1 MLKTSRNERF
11 FDTLLTMK
19 EIYFACSIRG
29 GRDDAETYAAMVNHI
44 KTRAVVLSE
53 IFADGKLTATG
64 SAGPSGDIHA
74 KDLGWVRHADA
85 VIAEVTNPSLGVGYE
100 IGKAEEWGK
109 PVLALFRDDGT
120 RRLSA
125 MIDGS
130 QDTQTVYYREI
141 DEALVAIGAFL
152 DALTEK

>member
-1 MLKTSRNERF
+1 
-11 FDTLLTMK
+11 MK

-29 GRDDAETYAAMVNHI
+29 GRDDAETYAAMVQHI

-53 IFADGKLTATG
+53 IFADGKLTAAG
-64 SAGPSGDIHA
+64 SPGPSRDIHA
-74 KDLGWVRHADA
+74 KDLAWVRRSDA
-85 VIAEVTNPSLGVGYE
+85 VIAEVSNPGLGVGYE

-109 PVLALFRDDGT
+109 PVLALFRDDGS

-130 QDTQTVYYREI
+130 PETQTVYYQGM
-141 DEALVAIGAFL
+141 DDAVVAINGFI
-152 DALTEK
+152 DALEAKAGHFD

>member
-1 MLKTSRNERF
+1 
-11 FDTLLTMK
+11 MK
-19 EIYFACSIRG
+19 KIYFACSIRG
-29 GRDDAETYAAMVNHI
+29 GRDDAETYAALIRHI
-44 KTRAVVLSE
+44 KARAIVLSE
-53 IFADGKLTATG
+53 IFADGTLTASG
-64 SAGPSGDIHA
+64 SPGSSGDIHA
-74 KDLGWVRHADA
+74 KDLAWVQKADA

-130 QDTQTVYYREI
+130 PDTQTAYYQGL
-141 DEALVAIGAFL
+141 DEAFTAIDDFL
-152 DALTEK
+152 DVLDVK